1 MSDFERVCKF
11 IDSNKNA
18 IIIFNTKRHG
28 ELYANICD
36 KYNARHLRDYIFQN
50 PNDTTALRFLR
61 GKGDGWASTPYSTYD
76 FVNDC
81 VHFAFET
88 YQLLDM
94 SKRNSA
100 KVV

>member
-1 MSDFERVCKF
+1 MSDFEKVCKF
-11 IDSNKNA
+11 IESNKNA

-36 KYNARHLRDYIFQN
+36 KYNTRHLRNYIFQN

-61 GKGDGWASTPYSTYD
+61 GKGDGWASCPYSTYNLVD
-76 FVNDC
+76 GRVSFNM
-81 VHFAFET
+81 EI

-94 SKRNSA
+94 NKKNSA